1 MWYEIPKAAET
12 GPSARPGRAGDRTAG
27 GGVGGFAGAVPGG
40 GRMFELSGGSRRRAP
55 PSPGGESGG
64 APGGGE
70 SDGREPGRRRSSLDL
85 GFDRYL
91 ARQLHEL
98 YDPVLDEAVP
108 DEIARLLARFGP
120 RDGGGGGGEEPDRGG

>member
-12 GPSARPGRAGDRTAG
+12 GPTARPGRAGDLRTAG
-27 GGVGGFAGAVPGG
+27 DDGLAGAVPGG
-40 GRMFELSGGSRRRAP
+40 GRMFELSGGSRRRP
-55 PSPGGESGG
+55 PTPPGGESDG

-91 ARQLHEL
+91 ARQLHEI

-108 DEIARLLARFGP
+108 DEIALLLARFGP
-120 RDGGGGGGEEPDRGG
+120 RDNGGGGEEPDRGG